1 METEPPACIQSDI
14 GQDTLI
20 SFFLLCF
27 GLRLRTQTHR
37 SKLLISLKGNWGPDL
52 SRDKAAGKTKSDFV
66 SQAFIHSCNCLFHG
80 SEWMTKSTS
89 K

>member
-1 METEPPACIQSDI
+1 METELPACVQSDI

-37 SKLLISLKGNWGPDL
+37 SKLLVSLKGNWGPDL
-52 SRDKAAGKTKSDFV
+52 SRETRQQEKPSPTLSLRH
-66 SQAFIHSCNCLFHG
+66 SFIHAIVYFMVQSG
-80 SEWMTKSTS
+80 
-89 K
+89 